1 MPLSLREVNIY
12 FKKSEFLFPT
22 FFEKPFICTTAAF
35 RNSGKF
41 RPAIERNRERAQ
53 KRHHSHVIGSNSR
66 ADM

>member
-22 FFEKPFICTTAAF
+22 FLKKPFICTTAAF

-41 RPAIERNRERAQ
+41 RPAIERAQ